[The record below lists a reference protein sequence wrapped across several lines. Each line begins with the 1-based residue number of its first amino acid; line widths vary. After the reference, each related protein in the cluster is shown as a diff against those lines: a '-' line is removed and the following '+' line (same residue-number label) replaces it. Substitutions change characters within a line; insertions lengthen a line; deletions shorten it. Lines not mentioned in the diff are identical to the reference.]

1 MNWKKHKLP
10 ALLMLMIVVYSCASM
25 GTPDGGPYDEEPPK
39 FIRSSPKPYATN
51 NKNKKIAIEFD
62 EFIKLEKTSEKVVV
76 SPPQLEQPD
85 IKASGRRVLV
95 NLMDSLKPNT
105 TYTIDF
111 SDAIVD
117 NNEGNPLGN
126 YAFSFSTGEAIDTLE
141 VSGNVLAA
149 ADLEPVKGM
158 MVGLHADL
166 SDSAFVKKPFDRVS
180 RTDSRGRFTIRGIA
194 PGKYHIFGLMD
205 GNQNYL
211 YDSKT
216 EMIAFCDSIII
227 PSMEAAV
234 RQDVRPIRVFIGHL
248 VHELLHHED
257 AETADLPLLR
267 RLRCIRIGLFS
278 GVIGPSVVGK
288 AKRRPAVLQ

>member
-234 RQDVRPIRVFIGHL
+234 RQDTLWKDTATIDTIKTVGIPVF
-248 VHELLHHED
+248 
-257 AETADLPLLR
+257 
-267 RLRCIRIGLFS
+267 CRIILF
-278 GVIGPSVVGK
+278 
-288 AKRRPAVLQ
+288 

>member
-1 MNWKKHKLP
+1 
-10 ALLMLMIVVYSCASM
+10 MLMIVVYSCASM

-141 VSGNVLAA
+141 VSGMYWLLLIWN
-149 ADLEPVKGM
+149 
-158 MVGLHADL
+158 L
-166 SDSAFVKKPFDRVS
+166 SKV
-180 RTDSRGRFTIRGIA
+180 
-194 PGKYHIFGLMD
+194 
-205 GNQNYL
+205 
-211 YDSKT
+211 
-216 EMIAFCDSIII
+216 
-227 PSMEAAV
+227 
-234 RQDVRPIRVFIGHL
+234 
-248 VHELLHHED
+248 
-257 AETADLPLLR
+257 
-267 RLRCIRIGLFS
+267 
-278 GVIGPSVVGK
+278 
-288 AKRRPAVLQ
+288 

>member
-1 MNWKKHKLP
+1 
-10 ALLMLMIVVYSCASM
+10 
-25 GTPDGGPYDEEPPK
+25 
-39 FIRSSPKPYATN
+39 
-51 NKNKKIAIEFD
+51 
-62 EFIKLEKTSEKVVV
+62 
-76 SPPQLEQPD
+76 
-85 IKASGRRVLV
+85 
-95 NLMDSLKPNT
+95 MDSLKPNT

-205 GNQNYL
+205 GNQNY
-211 YDSKT
+211 
-216 EMIAFCDSIII
+216 F
-227 PSMEAAV
+227 V
-234 RQDVRPIRVFIGHL
+234 
-248 VHELLHHED
+248 
-257 AETADLPLLR
+257 
-267 RLRCIRIGLFS
+267 
-278 GVIGPSVVGK
+278 
-288 AKRRPAVLQ
+288 

>member
-1 MNWKKHKLP
+1 M
-10 ALLMLMIVVYSCASM
+10 
-25 GTPDGGPYDEEPPK
+25 
-39 FIRSSPKPYATN
+39 
-51 NKNKKIAIEFD
+51 
-62 EFIKLEKTSEKVVV
+62 

-85 IKASGRRVLV
+85 IKARGRRVLV

-180 RTDSRGRFTIRGIA
+180 RTDSRGRFTIHSIA
-194 PGKYHIFGLMD
+194 TGKNHKFNMMYGK
-205 GNQNYL
+205 QNIL
-211 YDSKT
+211 
-216 EMIAFCDSIII
+216 
-227 PSMEAAV
+227 
-234 RQDVRPIRVFIGHL
+234 
-248 VHELLHHED
+248 
-257 AETADLPLLR
+257 
-267 RLRCIRIGLFS
+267 
-278 GVIGPSVVGK
+278 
-288 AKRRPAVLQ
+288 